1 MGGEKKSSSFHPE
14 TALLVRAALG
24 LPTLGWVPGFTVVG
38 SRNLQIAGGADGDRT
53 HDLMNAIQ
61 TRLAVT

>member
-24 LPTLGWVPGFTVVG
+24 LPTLGWVPGFRISRLPRPHGSVVPGGFMSLRG
-38 SRNLQIAGGADGDRT
+38 SILLKRASG
-53 HDLMNAIQ
+53 
-61 TRLAVT
+61 